1 MAKKY
6 RSKKAVERV
15 TNSFIYVILV
25 IISILWLFPFV
36 YLILQSL
43 RAEPGQTT
51 SYFFPKRWTFDNY
64 IHLFTNQGL
73 KYDDKGGDP
82 YIVSTGKNNFMLWYG
97 RTLVIS
103 IAVTVIQTAIVLV
116 TSYALSRLRFK
127 LRKPLM
133 NLMLVLGMFPGF
145 MAMTALYFLLQLLG
159 LTQNM
164 SIVGLILVY
173 VGSSCMGYY
182 ICKGFF
188 DTIPKSLDE
197 AARIDGASRHT
208 VFIKI
213 ILPLSKPIIIYT
225 ILTAFMAPWGEYMFA
240 SLIANGAPDY
250 WNVAVGL
257 RDMIQRESLRNYADG
272 FQRFC
277 AGGVVVSLP
286 ITILFFLLQRY
297 YVEGVTGGSVKG

>member
-15 TNSFIYVILV
+15 TNSFIYVVLV
-25 IISILWLFPFV
+25 IISIVWLFPFV

-43 RAEPGQTT
+43 RGEPGTT
-51 SYFFPKRWTFDNY
+51 TAYFFPKEWTFDNY
-64 IHLFTNQGL
+64 IHLFKNEGKLYNGT
-73 KYDDKGGDP
+73 
-82 YIVSTGKNNFMLWYG
+82 VESTGSYNFMLWYG
-97 RTLVIS
+97 RTLLIS
-103 IAVTVIQTAIVLV
+103 IVVTIIQTVIVLV

-145 MAMTALYFLLQLLG
+145 MAMTALYFLLQLIG
-159 LTQNM
+159 LTQDM

-208 VFIKI
+208 VFIKV

-225 ILTAFMAPWGEYMFA
+225 ILTAFMAPWGEFMFA
-240 SLIANGAPDY
+240 SLIANGNPSY

-257 RDMIQRESLRNYADG
+257 RDMIQREQLTHYSDS

-277 AGGVVVSLP
+277 AAGVVVSIP

>member
-1 MAKKY
+1 MAKRY
-6 RSKKAVERV
+6 RSKKAVERA
-15 TNSFIYVILV
+15 TNSVIYIILV
-25 IISILWLFPFV
+25 IISVVWLLPFFFLV
-36 YLILQSL
+36 LQSL
-43 RAEPGQTT
+43 RGEAGATT
-51 SYFFPKRWTFDNY
+51 SYFFPKQWTFDNY
-64 IHLFTNQGL
+64 IHLFTN
-73 KYDDKGGDP
+73 KGRKFDGTV
-82 YIVSTGKNNFMLWYG
+82 VSTGSYNFMLWYG
-97 RTLVIS
+97 RTLLIS
-103 IAVTVIQTAIVLV
+103 VAVTVIQTLIVLV

-133 NLMLVLGMFPGF
+133 NLMLILGMFPGF

-159 LTQNM
+159 LTQDM
-164 SIVGLILVY
+164 SIVGLVLVY

-208 VFIKI
+208 VFIRV

-240 SLIANGAPDY
+240 SLIANGNPSY

-257 RDMIQRESLRNYADG
+257 RDMIQRESLGNYADS

-277 AGGVVVSLP
+277 AAGVVVSIP
-286 ITILFFLLQRY
+286 ITVLFFLLQRY

>member
-1 MAKKY
+1 MAKKL
-6 RSKKAVERV
+6 RSKKAVERG
-15 TNSFIYVILV
+15 TNAVIYVILV
-25 IISILWLFPFV
+25 IISVIWLFPFFF
-36 YLILQSL
+36 LILQSL
-43 RAEPGQTT
+43 RGEAGATT
-51 SYFFPKRWTFDNY
+51 GYFFPKKWTFDNY
-64 IHLFTNQGL
+64 INLFRN
-73 KYDDKGGDP
+73 KGRRFDGTV
-82 YIVSTGKNNFMLWYG
+82 VSTGSYNFMLWYG
-97 RTLVIS
+97 RTLL
-103 IAVTVIQTAIVLV
+103 IAVCVTIIQTAIVLV

-127 LRKPLM
+127 MRKPLM

-164 SIVGLILVY
+164 SIVGLVLVY

-208 VFIKI
+208 VFIKV

-240 SLIANGAPDY
+240 SLIANGNPSY

-257 RDMIQRESLRNYADG
+257 RDMIQRESLGNYADS

-277 AGGVVVSLP
+277 AAGVVVSLP
-286 ITILFFLLQRY
+286 ITILFFILQRY

>member
-1 MAKKY
+1 MAKKL
-6 RSKKAVERV
+6 RSKKAVERS
-15 TNSFIYVILV
+15 TNTVIYIILI
-25 IISILWLFPFV
+25 IISIIWLFPFV
-36 YLILQSL
+36 FLVLQSL
-43 RAEPGQTT
+43 SGDKGL
-51 SYFFPKRWTFDNY
+51 SSGNFFPKKWTFDNY
-64 IHLFTNQGL
+64 INLFRN
-73 KYDDKGGDP
+73 KGKKFNDQ
-82 YIVSTGKNNFMLWYG
+82 VVDTGAYNFMLWYG
-97 RTLVIS
+97 RTLI
-103 IAVTVIQTAIVLV
+103 IAVAVTIIQTAIVLV

-127 LRKPLM
+127 MRKPLM

-164 SIVGLILVY
+164 SIVGLVLVY

-208 VFIKI
+208 VFIKV

-240 SLIANGAPDY
+240 SLIANGNPSY

-257 RDMIQRESLRNYADG
+257 RDMIQRESLSNYADG

-277 AGGVVVSLP
+277 AAGVVVSLP
-286 ITILFFLLQRY
+286 ITILFFILQRY